1 MFVLS
6 TMKPTTVLSVMGMAA
21 LAVSVQAASKEK
33 IDLQIRERI
42 VAFARMQQDPEK
54 LVPPE
59 ILRKAEGLVLLERV
73 KAGFIFAYEGG
84 GGVAIVKD
92 KKSGKWGPVAVL
104 KAGDASLGFQ
114 AGGQKSFVVLVL
126 MNATGTRLLIDSNM
140 KIGVD
145 ARATAGPHSAGADAN
160 LSTDETPVLVYS
172 DVGGLFAGA
181 SIQGGALVPDNKA
194 NETYY
199 GQPLITMKEIL
210 FDQKVKSTEAAQELA
225 RKIEEYSKPAKKK

>member
-1 MFVLS
+1 MGMVALTLS
-6 TMKPTTVLSVMGMAA
+6 T
-21 LAVSVQAASKEK
+21 QAASQED
-33 IDLQIRERI
+33 IDLQIRERTASF
-42 VAFARMQQDPEK
+42 VGMQQDPEK

-59 ILRKAEGLVLLERV
+59 ILQKAEGLVLLERV

-84 GGVAIVKD
+84 GGVAVVKD
-92 KKSGKWGPVAVL
+92 KKTGKWGPAAVL
-104 KAGDASLGFQ
+104 KAGNASFGFQ

-145 ARATAGPHSAGADAN
+145 ARATAGPHTAGADAS
-160 LSTDETPVLVYS
+160 LTTDETPVLVYS

-181 SIQGGALVPDNKA
+181 SIEGGALVPDNKA
-194 NETYY
+194 NASYY